1 MKIVIDINQ
10 LNDISINELLHLY
23 KIHYKREGIDVP
35 ITDEYDIYVN
45 LAHKNYIR
53 ILKELKEGEFIDK
66 FYLKQSAK
74 NIINNLLNG
83 YSTEKKI
90 SKTQLST
97 RKLNTIIDENVD
109 VFRAVWKGLKPGS
122 MGSRDNCKTKLTRWM
137 RNNPDKSFDD
147 IIKAAKIYIR
157 SLNGNY
163 KYLQR
168 ADYFIY
174 KKMGSE
180 EGSRL
185 DAFIEEI
192 ENVTFAEQDWTNKLR

>member
-1 MKIVIDINQ
+1 MKIVIDISQ

-23 KIHYKREGIDVP
+23 KIHYKKENIDVP
-35 ITDEYDIYVN
+35 IKDEYDVYVN
-45 LAHKNYIR
+45 LANKNYIR

-66 FYLKQSAK
+66 FYLKQTAK
-74 NIINNLLNG
+74 NLINNLLNG
-83 YSTEKKI
+83 YSTDQQV

-109 VFRAVWKGLKPGS
+109 NFRAVWKGLKPGA
-122 MGSRDNCKTKLTRWM
+122 MGSRDNCKAKLTRWM
-137 RNNPDKSFDD
+137 RNNPDRSIDD
-147 IIKAAKIYIR
+147 IIKAAKIYVR
-157 SLNGNY
+157 SLRGDY

-174 KKMGSE
+174 KKMGGE

-192 ENVTFAEQDWTNKLR
+192 ENVTFAEETWTNKLS

>member
-1 MKIVIDINQ
+1 MKIVIDIEK
-10 LNDISINELLHLY
+10 LEDISINELLHLY
-23 KIHYKREGIDVP
+23 KIHYKNENINVP
-35 ITDEYDIYVN
+35 IEDEYDIYVN
-45 LAHKNYIR
+45 LANKGYIR

-66 FYLKQSAK
+66 FYLRQPAK

-83 YSTEKKI
+83 YSTEENP
-90 SKTQLST
+90 KTQMST
-97 RKLNTIIDENVD
+97 RKLNAIIEENVD
-109 VFRAVWKGLKPGS
+109 NFRDVWKGLKPGS
-122 MGSRDNCKTKLTRWM
+122 MGSRDNCKTKLTRWF

-147 IIKAAKIYIR
+147 VVKAAKIYIR

-174 KKMGSE
+174 KKIGAE

-185 DAFIEEI
+185 DAFIEEVD
-192 ENVTFAEQDWTNKLR
+192 NFTSTNRDWTNKLR